1 MARGRVQP
9 ATGSDVSNPGLAG
22 SPPKRIVRSMPAHRL
37 DTAALGRAFA
47 LADRQVREGTVP
59 FVILGVANAAGT
71 IRLEAVPPRDG
82 QPVGT
87 GAVCLLASITKPI
100 VTTAVLRLVQDG
112 RFSLTA
118 PLSTWLPEL
127 ADAGRPPIT
136 AWHVLT
142 HTTGLGEV
150 DIEQVLLQGGDR
162 AELLRRTLALPQE
175 AAPGSR
181 FKYVTCTWEL
191 LAEAVERAT
200 GKPLDQVL
208 RDEVLDPLGMVD
220 TLFDPRLDRAER
232 MAPVRVGGWDS
243 GPLTEA
249 LDPALAELLLGGY
262 IGLRLAGGG
271 LWSTAADLLRFGRA
285 MLSRGELE
293 GARVLAPSFVDMV
306 TREVTVGG
314 LGAAADRLAD
324 DHYAIGWG
332 RRGAA
337 SPASASAFGHGGIS
351 GTRLWIDPERDLVF
365 AYLTGVWG
373 LPAQPI
379 DAALNAV
386 YAAVR

>member
-1 MARGRVQP
+1 
-9 ATGSDVSNPGLAG
+9 
-22 SPPKRIVRSMPAHRL
+22 MPAHRL

-100 VTTAVLRLVQDG
+100 VTTAVLALVQDG

-150 DIEQVLLQGGDR
+150 DIEQLLLQGGDR

-208 RDEVLDPLGMVD
+208 RDEVLDLLGMVD

-262 IGLRLAGGG
+262 IGLRMAGGG

-285 MLSRGELE
+285 MLCGGELE
-293 GARVLAPSFVDMV
+293 GTRVLAPSFVDMV

-314 LGAAADRLAD
+314 LGAAVDRLD
-324 DHYAIGWG
+324 DEHYAIGWG

-365 AYLTGVWG
+365 VYLTGVWG